1 MSDCGQ
7 SRPTGNPPGDG
18 CTEQQNAPNSG
29 RKPPQ
34 SSSID
39 YQTER
44 ERCLMN
50 SKKEIWPLTVP
61 VDIGRLRDEDVLKD
75 DNWRTWKIRILH
87 LLSINDLDK
96 YPLSLVKK
104 PSRPGDEYDTWRML
118 DEAAAHIIID
128 NISSSQFGLVLD
140 GQTKAPV
147 VSTNLGGSLSAIR
160 TAHVPLYIHN

>member
-18 CTEQQNAPNSG
+18 PMEQQNAPNSG
-29 RKPPQ
+29 REPSQ

-39 YQTER
+39 YSTER
-44 ERCLMN
+44 ERCSTQEIRVQMN

-75 DNWRTWKIRILH
+75 DNWRAWKIRILH

-104 PSRPGDEYDTWRML
+104 PSRPDEYDTWHML
-118 DEAAAHIIID
+118 DQAAAHIIID
-128 NISSSQFGLVLD
+128 NVSSSQFGLVPGLFWTD
-140 GQTKAPV
+140 GQRP
-147 VSTNLGGSLSAIR
+147 LSSAQI
-160 TAHVPLYIHN
+160 